1 MVLGSQLGVL
11 ARTLVQGLLEE
22 LQGKEELQSLQLL
35 EELQS
40 LQLLEELQGVAF
52 VAEALAYRGGRNDI
66 PMPLITL
73 PKSKVHMIMI
83 VV

>member
-1 MVLGSQLGVL
+1 LGVL

-40 LQLLEELQGVAF
+40 LQLLEELQGLAF
-52 VAEALAYRGGRNDI
+52 VAEALACRGGRNDI
-66 PMPLITL
+66 PMPLTTL